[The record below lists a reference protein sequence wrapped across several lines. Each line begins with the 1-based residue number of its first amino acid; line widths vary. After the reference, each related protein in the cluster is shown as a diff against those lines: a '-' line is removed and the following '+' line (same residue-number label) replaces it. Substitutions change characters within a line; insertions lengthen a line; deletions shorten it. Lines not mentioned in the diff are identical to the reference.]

1 MKTMRFFRGTILSV
15 SLGALVAC
23 SSFFVSDSYYGV
35 KTGGK
40 NIVFVIDISGSME
53 GRAEGNISDQLRAQ
67 AAERLAGKVGSMI
80 GGRIGGYVSSGIAS
94 ETTKLASAKRE
105 LKPAIM
111 GLNETTR
118 FTIVTFS
125 DGVATWKDDLTVATK
140 SDKAIG
146 YAFVMNLSTQ
156 GGTSAMAGIAR
167 AFMVPGVDTIFFL
180 SDGYPSDAGG
190 DQIVEAVKAMNQ
202 GRGIQVN
209 TIGLGDDKD
218 EKFLKKL
225 AKENGGKYIEG

>member
-1 MKTMRFFRGTILSV
+1 VNRKNTIKAVIAATALA
-15 SLGALVAC
+15 ALVAC

-35 KTGGK
+35 KTEGR
-40 NIVFVIDISGSME
+40 NIVFIIDISGSME
-53 GRAEGNISDQLRAQ
+53 GRAEGNITDQLRAQ

-80 GGRIGGYVSSGIAS
+80 GGRIGGMVSSGIAS
-94 ETTKLASAKRE
+94 EATKLASAKRE

-111 GLNETTR
+111 GLGETTK

-125 DGVATWKDDLTVATK
+125 DAVGTWKDDLQPTAK
-140 SDKAIG
+140 SDKAQA

-156 GGTSAMAGIAR
+156 GGTNALAGIQR
-167 AFMVPGVDTIFFL
+167 AFMIPGVDTIFFL

-202 GRGIQVN
+202 GRSIQVN

-218 EKFLKKL
+218 EKFLKRL